1 MFELNPRL
9 EADTEWVLDLPLSRV
24 LLVDDSR
31 YPWLI
36 LVPRIPNVR
45 EWLDLSS
52 TDQALLLAEQLQVS
66 QCLQTLLSPD
76 KLNIATLGNIVP
88 QLHLHI
94 IARFETDFAWPS
106 PVWGIGDS
114 VRYPPDEKV
123 ALLGRYRS
131 ALASAPVV

>member
-9 EADTEWVLDLPLSRV
+9 EADTDWVLDLQLSRV
-24 LLVDDSR
+24 LLMNDSR

-106 PVWGIGDS
+106 PVWGRGDS
-114 VRYPPDEKV
+114 VRYSPDEKV
-123 ALLGRYRS
+123 ALLARYRS
-131 ALASAPVV
+131 ALAAASGI

>member
-9 EADTEWVLDLPLSRV
+9 EADTDWVLDLQLSRV
-24 LLVDDSR
+24 LLMNDSR

-106 PVWGIGDS
+106 PVLGRGDS

-123 ALLGRYRS
+123 ALLARYRS
-131 ALASAPVV
+131 ALAANSGV

>member
-9 EADTEWVLDLPLSRV
+9 EADTDWVLDLQLSRV
-24 LLVDDSR
+24 LLMNDSR

-45 EWLDLSS
+45 EWLYLSS

-106 PVWGIGDS
+106 PVWGRGDS

-123 ALLGRYRS
+123 ALLARYRS
-131 ALASAPVV
+131 ALAATSGV

>member
-9 EADTEWVLDLPLSRV
+9 EADTDWVLDLQLSRV
-24 LLVDDSR
+24 LLMNDSR

-106 PVWGIGDS
+106 PVW
-114 VRYPPDEKV
+114 
-123 ALLGRYRS
+123 
-131 ALASAPVV
+131 

>member
-9 EADTEWVLDLPLSRV
+9 EADTDWVLDLQLSRV
-24 LLVDDSR
+24 LLMNYSR

-106 PVWGIGDS
+106 PVWGRGDS

-123 ALLGRYRS
+123 ALLGQYRS
-131 ALASAPVV
+131 ALASVSAV

>member
-9 EADTEWVLDLPLSRV
+9 EADTDWVLDLQLSRV
-24 LLVDDSR
+24 LLMNDSR

-106 PVWGIGDS
+106 PVWGRGDS

-123 ALLGRYRS
+123 ALLGQYRS
-131 ALASAPVV
+131 ALASVSAV

>member
-9 EADTEWVLDLPLSRV
+9 EADTDWVLDLQLSRV
-24 LLVDDSR
+24 LLMNDSR

-76 KLNIATLGNIVP
+76 KLNVATLGNIVP

-106 PVWGIGDS
+106 PVWGRGDS

-123 ALLGRYRS
+123 ALLGQYRS
-131 ALASAPVV
+131 ALASVSAV

>member
-9 EADTEWVLDLPLSRV
+9 EADTDWVLDLQLSRV
-24 LLVDDSR
+24 LLMNDSR

-106 PVWGIGDS
+106 PVWGRGDS
-114 VRYPPDEKV
+114 VRYSPDEKV

-131 ALASAPVV
+131 ALALASAV

>member
-94 IARFETDFAWPS
+94 IARFETDFAWPA
-106 PVWGIGDS
+106 PVWGRGES
-114 VRYPPDEKV
+114 VRYSTDEK
-123 ALLGRYRS
+123 ATLLDRYRS
-131 ALASAPVV
+131 ALTATSVV

>member
-9 EADTEWVLDLPLSRV
+9 EADTDWVLDLQLSRV
-24 LLVDDSR
+24 LLMNDSR

-106 PVWGIGDS
+106 PVWGRGDS

-123 ALLGRYRS
+123 ALLARYRS
-131 ALASAPVV
+131 ALAATSGV

>member
-1 MFELNPRL
+1 MFELSPRL
-9 EADTEWVLDLPLSRV
+9 ESDTDWVLDLQLSRV
-24 LLVDDSR
+24 LMMDDSR

-36 LVPRIPNVR
+36 LVPRLANVR

-52 TDQALLLAEQLQVS
+52 RDQALLLAEQLQVS
-66 QCLQTLLSPD
+66 RCLKTLVSPD
-76 KLNIATLGNIVP
+76 KLNIATLGNVVP
-88 QLHLHI
+88 QLHVHI
-94 IARFETDFAWPS
+94 VARFESDFAWPA

-131 ALASAPVV
+131 ALASAPAV

>member
-1 MFELNPRL
+1 MFEFNPRL
-9 EADTEWVLDLPLSRV
+9 EADTDWVLDLQLSRV
-24 LLVDDSR
+24 LLMNDSR

-106 PVWGIGDS
+106 PVWGRGDS

-123 ALLGRYRS
+123 ALLARYRS
-131 ALASAPVV
+131 ALAATSGV

>member
-9 EADTEWVLDLPLSRV
+9 EADTDWVLDLQLSRV
-24 LLVDDSR
+24 LLMDDSR

-106 PVWGIGDS
+106 PVWGRGDS
-114 VRYPPDEKV
+114 VRYSPDEKV
-123 ALLGRYRS
+123 ALLARYRS
-131 ALASAPVV
+131 ALAAASGI

>member
-9 EADTEWVLDLPLSRV
+9 EADTDWVLDLQLSRV
-24 LLVDDSR
+24 LLMNDSR

-106 PVWGIGDS
+106 PVCGRGDS

-123 ALLGRYRS
+123 ALLARYRS
-131 ALASAPVV
+131 ALAATSGV

>member
-9 EADTEWVLDLPLSRV
+9 EADTDWVLDLQLSRV
-24 LLVDDSR
+24 LLMNDSR

-76 KLNIATLGNIVP
+76 KLNIATLWNIVP

-106 PVWGIGDS
+106 PVWGRGDS

-123 ALLGRYRS
+123 ALLGQYRS
-131 ALASAPVV
+131 ALASVSAV

>member
-9 EADTEWVLDLPLSRV
+9 EADTDWVLDLQLSRV
-24 LLVDDSR
+24 LLMNDSR

-76 KLNIATLGNIVP
+76 KLNVATLGNIVP

-106 PVWGIGDS
+106 PVWGRGDS
-114 VRYPPDEKV
+114 VRYSPDEKV
-123 ALLGRYRS
+123 ALLARYRS
-131 ALASAPVV
+131 ALAATSGV

>member
-9 EADTEWVLDLPLSRV
+9 EADTDWVLDLQLSRV
-24 LLVDDSR
+24 LLMDDSR

-106 PVWGIGDS
+106 PVWGRGDS
-114 VRYPPDEKV
+114 VRYPPDEKL
-123 ALLGRYRS
+123 ALLGGYRS
-131 ALASAPVV
+131 ALAAASAV

>member
-9 EADTEWVLDLPLSRV
+9 EADTDWVLDLQLSRV
-24 LLVDDSR
+24 LLMNDSR

-36 LVPRIPNVR
+36 LVPRMPNVR

-106 PVWGIGDS
+106 PVWGRGDS

-123 ALLGRYRS
+123 ALLGQYRS
-131 ALASAPVV
+131 ALASVSAV

>member
-9 EADTEWVLDLPLSRV
+9 EADTDWVLDLQLSRV
-24 LLVDDSR
+24 LLMNDSR

-106 PVWGIGDS
+106 TVWGRGDS

-123 ALLGRYRS
+123 ALLGQYRS
-131 ALASAPVV
+131 ALASVSAV

>member
-9 EADTEWVLDLPLSRV
+9 EADTDWVLDLQLSRV
-24 LLVDDSR
+24 LLMNDSR

-76 KLNIATLGNIVP
+76 KLNVATLGNIVP

-106 PVWGIGDS
+106 PVWGRGDS

-123 ALLGRYRS
+123 ALLARYRS
-131 ALASAPVV
+131 ALAATSGV

>member
-9 EADTEWVLDLPLSRV
+9 EADTDWVLDLQLSRV
-24 LLVDDSR
+24 LLMNDSR

-76 KLNIATLGNIVP
+76 KLNIATLGNIVQ

-106 PVWGIGDS
+106 PVWGRGDS

-123 ALLGRYRS
+123 ALLGQYRS
-131 ALASAPVV
+131 ALASVSAV

>member
-9 EADTEWVLDLPLSRV
+9 EADTDWVLDLQLSRV
-24 LLVDDSR
+24 LLINDSR

-106 PVWGIGDS
+106 PVWGRGDS

-123 ALLGRYRS
+123 ALLGQYRS
-131 ALASAPVV
+131 ALASVSAV

>member
-9 EADTEWVLDLPLSRV
+9 EADTEWVLDLQLSRV
-24 LLVDDSR
+24 LLMNDSR

-106 PVWGIGDS
+106 PVWGRGDS

-123 ALLGRYRS
+123 ALLARYRS
-131 ALASAPVV
+131 ALAATSGV

>member
-9 EADTEWVLDLPLSRV
+9 EADTDWVLDLQLSRV
-24 LLVDDSR
+24 LLMNDSR

-76 KLNIATLGNIVP
+76 KLNVATLGNIVP

-94 IARFETDFAWPS
+94 IARFETDFSWPS
-106 PVWGIGDS
+106 PVWGRGDS

-123 ALLGRYRS
+123 ALLARYRS
-131 ALASAPVV
+131 ALAATSGV

>member
-1 MFELNPRL
+1 MN
-9 EADTEWVLDLPLSRV
+9 
-24 LLVDDSR
+24 DSR

-106 PVWGIGDS
+106 PVWGRGDS

-123 ALLGRYRS
+123 ALLGQYRS
-131 ALASAPVV
+131 ALASVSAV

>member
-9 EADTEWVLDLPLSRV
+9 EADTDWVLDLQLSR
-24 LLVDDSR
+24 LLLMDDSR

-66 QCLQTLLSPD
+66 QCLQTLFSPD

-106 PVWGIGDS
+106 PVWGRGDS
-114 VRYPPDEKV
+114 VRYSPDEKV
-123 ALLGRYRS
+123 ALLARYRS
-131 ALASAPVV
+131 ALAAASGI

>member
-9 EADTEWVLDLPLSRV
+9 EADTDWVLDLQLSRV
-24 LLVDDSR
+24 LLMNDSR

-106 PVWGIGDS
+106 PVWGRGDS
-114 VRYPPDEKV
+114 VRYPPDQKV
-123 ALLGRYRS
+123 ALLGQYRS
-131 ALASAPVV
+131 ALASVSAV

>member
-9 EADTEWVLDLPLSRV
+9 EADTDWVLDLQLSRV
-24 LLVDDSR
+24 LLMNDSR

-106 PVWGIGDS
+106 PVWGRGDS

-123 ALLGRYRS
+123 ALLAHYRS
-131 ALASAPVV
+131 ALAATSGV

>member
-9 EADTEWVLDLPLSRV
+9 EADTDWVLDLQLSRV
-24 LLVDDSR
+24 LLMNDSR

-106 PVWGIGDS
+106 PVWGRGDS
-114 VRYPPDEKV
+114 VRYSPDEKV
-123 ALLGRYRS
+123 ALLARYRS
-131 ALASAPVV
+131 ALAATSGV

>member
-9 EADTEWVLDLPLSRV
+9 EADTDWVLDLQLSRV
-24 LLVDDSR
+24 LLMNDSR

-106 PVWGIGDS
+106 QVWGRGDS

-123 ALLGRYRS
+123 ALLGQYRS
-131 ALASAPVV
+131 ALASVSAV

>member
-9 EADTEWVLDLPLSRV
+9 EADTDWVLDLQLSRV
-24 LLVDDSR
+24 LLMNDSR

-106 PVWGIGDS
+106 PVWGRGDS

-123 ALLGRYRS
+123 ALLARYRS
-131 ALASAPVV
+131 ALAATSGA

>member
-9 EADTEWVLDLPLSRV
+9 EADTDWVLDLQLSRV
-24 LLVDDSR
+24 LLMDDSR

-106 PVWGIGDS
+106 PVWGRGDS

-123 ALLGRYRS
+123 ALLARYRS
-131 ALASAPVV
+131 ALAATSGV

>member
-9 EADTEWVLDLPLSRV
+9 EADTDWVLDLQLSRV
-24 LLVDDSR
+24 LLMNDSR

-76 KLNIATLGNIVP
+76 KLNVATLGNIVP

-106 PVWGIGDS
+106 PVWGRGDS
-114 VRYPPDEKV
+114 VRYSPDEKL
-123 ALLGRYRS
+123 ALLARYRS
-131 ALASAPVV
+131 ALAATSGV

>member
-9 EADTEWVLDLPLSRV
+9 EADTDWVLDLQLSRV
-24 LLVDDSR
+24 LLMDDSR

-52 TDQALLLAEQLQVS
+52 TDQALLLAEQLQVA
-66 QCLQTLLSPD
+66 QCLQTLLLPD

-106 PVWGIGDS
+106 PVWG
-114 VRYPPDEKV
+114 R
-123 ALLGRYRS
+123 
-131 ALASAPVV
+131 

>member
-9 EADTEWVLDLPLSRV
+9 EADTDWVLDLQLSRV
-24 LLVDDSR
+24 LLMNDSR

-106 PVWGIGDS
+106 PVWGRGDS

-123 ALLGRYRS
+123 ALLARYRS
-131 ALASAPVV
+131 ALAAVSGI

>member
-9 EADTEWVLDLPLSRV
+9 EADTDWVLDLQLSRV
-24 LLVDDSR
+24 LLMNDSR

-106 PVWGIGDS
+106 PVWGRGDS
-114 VRYPPDEKV
+114 VRYPPDQKV
-123 ALLGRYRS
+123 ALLGQCRS
-131 ALASAPVV
+131 ALASVSAV